1 MAHSHTLITLEDF
14 VSIMLFFHLLVEHLS
29 RVLRPQRSIQQQCS
43 AKLLDTTVEP
53 KLELGYRQ
61 NLWVCIRVAPRAHL
75 SDRHY
80 YRVNLGGWLV
90 LEPFI
95 SPSLF
100 QKYPQTIDEWTLSEA
115 MRSDTSPGGGIG
127 QIEDHYNTF
136 IVSVSII

>member
-1 MAHSHTLITLEDF
+1 MAHSHTLTTLEDF
-14 VSIMLFFHLLVEHLS
+14 VSTMLFFYLLVDHLS
-29 RVLRPQRSIQQQCS
+29 RVLRSQRSIQQQCP
-43 AKLLDTTVEP
+43 AKLLDTTVEH
-53 KLELGYRQ
+53 KLDMGYRQ
-61 NLWVCIRVAPRAHL
+61 NLWVCIRVIMHVYW
-75 SDRHY
+75 SDRR

-95 SPSLF
+95 SPALF